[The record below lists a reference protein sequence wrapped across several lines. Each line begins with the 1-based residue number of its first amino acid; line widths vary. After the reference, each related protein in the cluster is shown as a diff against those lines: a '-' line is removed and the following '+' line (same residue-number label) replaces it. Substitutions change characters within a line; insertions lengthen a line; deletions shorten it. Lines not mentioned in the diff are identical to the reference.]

1 MFFSSPPPK
10 INFKFNLKLVC
21 IVTKN
26 GQKFCKKMKIH
37 SINLRFIL
45 GVKLVDFLEIY
56 NLMKLNLKLF

>member
-1 MFFSSPPPK
+1 
-10 INFKFNLKLVC
+10 
-21 IVTKN
+21 
-26 GQKFCKKMKIH
+26 MKIH